1 MAATI
6 EDLAAQM
13 VELVKKQQQQQPAAE
28 PALAQQRAAVR
39 QAASAAAL
47 QAVRNEV
54 APASKGLSTPT
65 IVCIAFIVLVVIVVG
80 VGIACF
86 SCSSGESSWSD
97 GIARYLG
104 GGAQGKPVTKPAT
117 KPATKL
123 AIKPAIKPGAKPANK
138 SAVKPASRPTATAL
152 AGVPAKAGAK
162 AATPKAGA
170 KAGAGGRKFLATL
183 PAAPAG
189 SKLLSQRV
197 GGGSETRSVRSQ
209 RLATAIEEAKRPKK
223 KALVSSAVR
232 AAAVVTGTA
241 AGSAAGTG
249 FKGVQSGGV
258 QLSSIGASGAGRLAR
273 TETQESRETIM
284 KQGRGSRL
292 TREQI
297 KEGIL
302 QAHKRGRDPS
312 RAVRLVTTRVTAV
325 DQEAWRPRANP
336 KTKRTDSIPCGAH
349 PTLAFYDDMKAR
361 QLAAAAAA
369 R

>member
-13 VELVKKQQQQQPAAE
+13 VELVKKQQQPAAE
-28 PALAQQRAAVR
+28 PALTQQRATMR

-47 QAVRNEV
+47 QAVRGEV

-104 GGAQGKPVTKPAT
+104 GGAQGKRLSKPAT
-117 KPATKL
+117 KPATKPVAKPVAKL
-123 AIKPAIKPGAKPANK
+123 ATKPAVKPAAKPANK
-138 SAVKPASRPTATAL
+138 SAVKPASRPAAAAL
-152 AGVPAKAGAK
+152 AK
-162 AATPKAGA
+162 AATPKATTT

-197 GGGSETRSVRSQ
+197 GGGSEARSVRSQ

-241 AGSAAGTG
+241 AGSSAGTG

-258 QLSSIGASGAGRLAR
+258 QMSSIGASGAGRLAR